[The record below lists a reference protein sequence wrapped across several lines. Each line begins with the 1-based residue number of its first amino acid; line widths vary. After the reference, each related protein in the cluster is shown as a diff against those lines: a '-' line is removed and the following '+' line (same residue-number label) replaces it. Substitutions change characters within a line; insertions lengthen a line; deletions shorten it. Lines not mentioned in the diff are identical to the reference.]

1 MRSDTLT
8 VSRFSY
14 GNIITST
21 SDFGAFWTTLASQFV
36 NNDHVIFDTS
46 TLLLLLTI
54 EPMTD
59 FATRQ

>member
-8 VSRFSY
+8 GSRFSY
-14 GNIITST
+14 GNVITST

-46 TLLLLLTI
+46 ALLLVLTI
-54 EPMTD
+54 ELIID
-59 FATRQ
+59 FDTRQ